1 MIFIEAER
9 ALFLFLYAYGDR
21 DAISV
26 RFSHK
31 EQIVLFL
38 ETSCTVPLEFL
49 IRIES
54 SVTAE
59 TRRRN
64 DYGEQ
69 RVKQLITFATPE
81 NVSGNAGR

>member
-21 DAISV
+21 AAISV
-26 RFSHK
+26 RFSH
-31 EQIVLFL
+31 EERIELFL
-38 ETSCTVPLEFL
+38 ETSSTVPLEFL

-54 SVTAE
+54 SITAE

-69 RVKQLITFATPE
+69 RVKQLITFATLE